1 LVDTDIK
8 KVGRDD
14 WRRVVI
20 GGEEKVGEEHG
31 CDWLRGEGR
40 WRNSFIL
47 EQVTV
52 LEITTFWDG
61 GRCGYLRLR
70 KSLAKILVLIHFKH
84 SF

>member
-1 LVDTDIK
+1 MGSSNGNFLLFCLPPLSGSSYKNLVAPTKSNIILPSSQNIGLFEVGTDIK

-40 WRNSFIL
+40 
-47 EQVTV
+47 
-52 LEITTFWDG
+52 
-61 GRCGYLRLR
+61 
-70 KSLAKILVLIHFKH
+70 
-84 SF
+84 

>member
-47 EQVTV
+47 GQVTV
-52 LEITTFWDG
+52 EISYIL
-61 GRCGYLRLR
+61 GRR
-70 KSLAKILVLIHFKH
+70 
-84 SF
+84 